1 MCFSIDAGVWV
12 YDFQSTGYEMPHG
25 SPGGAIS
32 QMVGVFGKLVNT
44 RCRRIELGDR
54 AGLAD
59 GVATILLSLLFVV
72 FQERHTHS
80 PCVRRRSSTAASSL
94 PGTLVISRT
103 V

>member
-1 MCFSIDAGVWV
+1 MQGCVCTISSLQA
-12 YDFQSTGYEMPHG
+12 TEMPHG

-54 AGLAD
+54 AVLAD

-72 FQERHTHS
+72 FQEGHTLS
-80 PCVRRRSSTAASSL
+80 LRQAAF
-94 PGTLVISRT
+94 
-103 V
+103 

>member
-1 MCFSIDAGVWV
+1 MCTIASLQA
-12 YDFQSTGYEMPHG
+12 TEMPHD

-44 RCRRIELGDR
+44 RCRRIELEDR
-54 AGLAD
+54 AVLAD
-59 GVATILLSLLFVV
+59 GVAKILLSLLSVV
-72 FQERHTHS
+72 FQEGYTFSLRQAAF
-80 PCVRRRSSTAASSL
+80 STAASSL